1 MLKKIAI
8 MLTAIVLSITMLS
21 SFSVSAESTK
31 LSRAKITEITSD
43 SCGEMTLKLKKVKKC
58 SGYVVKI
65 SQNKNFSKSKSYKI
79 KANEKIFRNLKQ
91 GRKYYVKAKV
101 YNNIKIDGK
110 PKTVYGKWN
119 KAKSVIVKENEK
131 DKERKEQVKQLT
143 GIKLSSDVHFLKY
156 TRDKW
161 VYEEYDNAVSYD
173 IKAKIKIK
181 KKELKRIIKDNKFI
195 KKPKSYMGTNAQYS
209 CDCDWWDLK
218 KSMIKDYYHLFCSKK
233 ITEYVSIKTVSRE
246 IMVTKNEDKNGFVIV
261 YLALDF

>member
-8 MLTAIVLSITMLS
+8 MLTAIVLSMTMLS
-21 SFSVSAESTK
+21 SFSSSAESTKK
-31 LSRAKITEITSD
+31 LSRAKIAKITSD
-43 SCGEMTLKLKKVKKC
+43 SWGEFTLKLKKVKKC

-65 SQNKNFSKSKSYKI
+65 SQKKNFSKSKSCKI
-79 KANEKIFRNLKQ
+79 KVNEKTFRSLKQ

-101 YNNIKIDGK
+101 YKNIKIDGK
-110 PKTVYGKWN
+110 PQTVYGKWS
-119 KAKSVIVKENEK
+119 KAESVIIKENEK
-131 DKERKEQVKQLT
+131 DKERREQVKQLT

-195 KKPKSYMGTNAQYS
+195 KKPKSYMGTKAQYR

-218 KSMIKDYYHLFCSKK
+218 KSQIKDYYHLFCSKN
-233 ITEYVSIKTVSRE
+233 ITERVTIKTVSRE
-246 IMVTKNEDKNGFVIV
+246 IMVTKNEDKNGFVTV
-261 YLALDF
+261 YLALQ